1 MVANKLSFERLL
13 RRASSRLGTNNPPL
27 LPGFDAQSYLKFNP
41 DIANHCAAAADP
53 RHAAVTHYTH
63 YGMREMRRVFADGAG
78 IEDPASRLLPS
89 SIHADPQHAGWTEAA
104 QQLAS
109 RHGQSLADLVAE
121 HPRAGW
127 LQAGFNFPSYAVD
140 TPEAL
145 TPTISA
151 DLITLHFLEFGL
163 EAGRSGYPDLW
174 DPSIVQDLYG
184 VTISEQFNG
193 PEALSALRSK
203 KGASPL
209 ALRESEIFVLNGFAP
224 GLASIF
230 EAEYSHSMREDST
243 RALPSRTNILQEFCH
258 KGWRRLQPVHPEYV
272 FDPDFYVE
280 AYDMPVETL
289 HGQSWRALQ
298 YHHWLSVGITQG
310 KAPNLERLAQQIFGM
325 EVPEAILAQLDRYAV
340 NRRQDGLGPDSPPHK
355 ILKHMQ
361 RTPRP
366 GLECL
371 DLSDRVSQSFLR
383 SLGDAKVVAGDPDT
397 GQWLYALVLEANPDH
412 HRANMAMADIL
423 QRKGLAP
430 QSRTLRRRVPN
441 TRETGWN
448 SLNLIGLLQQKEDFI
463 EVAELLTSAAP
474 HVEHDIVMRNHRKSL
489 ATEAF
494 YALWNTAADRAE
506 VYGLAETQTALRRI
520 IGSYA
525 PDAQINLARR
535 SEPVKRVALVG
546 SEDLYQCKL
555 YRVDQKAEQLRTA
568 GYEVEV
574 FSPSSDL
581 ERFIAALDHF
591 QAAIF
596 FRVPAFPQIAQAI
609 ISAGEA
615 GLATFYEI
623 DDIVFDA
630 EHFPPSF
637 ESYANQITQREYDA
651 MACGVPLFE
660 RAMELCDYGIASTA
674 TLREIM
680 AKKVRS
686 GQVFEHQ
693 NALGRLHMLA
703 IADQAARA
711 HDKVRQPLVLFY
723 GSGTKAHKEDFH
735 ELLEPAL
742 SDIARKYGAKVEI
755 RLVGHFD
762 KFHHL
767 DPKKHNVR
775 MMKPVWDFEA
785 YCSLLAE
792 ADINMSV
799 LSPSVLTD
807 AKSEI
812 KWMEAAMFGTPSVVS
827 ATRTHREKIIEGET
841 GFLCETMQDFSQAL
855 DRLIKNE
862 ALRRQVGESARAKV
876 LQDYSLEAMGENL
889 RSIFETV
896 RPASCQAKKRIAIV
910 NVFYPPQ
917 AIGGATRVVHDNVKL
932 LQELHGDDFELDVIC
947 TYQGGTSPYAVNR
960 YALDGVRVWAISTP
974 DRADVD
980 HQVTD
985 PGMGQVFDTILDQI
999 NPDLVHFHCIQRLTT
1014 SIIDV
1019 TRVRQ
1024 IPYVITM
1031 HDAWWISKNQF
1042 LIDDFGTESLYDYR
1056 ADPAELPE
1064 RAQRLRRTLFGA
1076 AAVLP
1081 VSPAFSRIVEKA
1093 GISST
1098 LVIENGVSALPE
1110 VSRVPSKNGR
1120 VRLAHIGG
1128 ASRHKGYHHVRNT
1141 LLTTKFDNL
1150 ELLVIDHALPP
1161 DMEIHEAWG
1170 NTPVL
1175 RRGKFPQDEIDQL
1188 YAQMDVLLAPST
1200 WPESYGLVTREALAT
1215 GAWIVASDRGAI
1227 GADVT
1232 PGENGFVV
1240 DVATHEGVKAALKA
1254 IDADP
1259 ERYRASPVLKPELRR
1274 VEAQVSELA
1283 ELYKKISRP

>member
-1 MVANKLSFERLL
+1 MVAKKLSFERLL
-13 RRASSRLGTNNPPL
+13 RGASTRLATSNPPL
-27 LPGFDAQSYLKFNP
+27 LPGFDVQSYLKFNP

-53 RHAAVTHYTH
+53 RLAAVTHYAH
-63 YGMREMRRVFADGAG
+63 YGMHEMRRVIADGVG
-78 IEDPASRLLPS
+78 IEDPSSRLLPG
-89 SIHADPQHAGWTEAA
+89 SIHADPHHAGWAEAA

-109 RHGQSLADLVAE
+109 QRGQNLADLVGE

-145 TPTISA
+145 TQTISA
-151 DLITLHFLEFGL
+151 DVITFHFLEFGL

-174 DPSIVQDLYG
+174 DPSVVRDLYR
-184 VTISEQFNG
+184 VKLPEQFSG
-193 PEALSALRSK
+193 TEALNALRAK
-203 KGASPL
+203 KGAGPF

-224 GLASIF
+224 GLANIF
-230 EAEYSHSMREDST
+230 EAEYSHSMRGDST
-243 RALPSRTNILQEFCH
+243 KNLPSRTKILQDFCGT
-258 KGWRRLQPVHPEYV
+258 GWKRLQPVHPEYV
-272 FDPDFYVE
+272 FDPDFYLE
-280 AYDMPVETL
+280 AYDMPFEKL
-289 HGQSWRALQ
+289 HGQSWQ
-298 YHHWLSVGITQG
+298 IVHYHHWLSVGIAQG
-310 KAPNLERLAQQIFGM
+310 KAPNLARLAQQIFGM
-325 EVPEAILAQLDRYAV
+325 EVPEGILAQLDRYAV
-340 NRRQDGLGPDSPPHK
+340 NCRKDGLGPDSPPHK
-355 ILKHMQ
+355 ILEHMH

-371 DLSDRVSQSFLR
+371 DISDRVSQSFLR
-383 SLGDAKVVAGDPDT
+383 SLGDAKVIAGDPDT
-397 GQWLYALVLEANPDH
+397 GQWLYAMILEVNPDH
-412 HRANMAMADIL
+412 PRANMAMADIL

-441 TRETGWN
+441 TRENGWN
-448 SLNLIGLLQQKEDFI
+448 SLNLVGLLQQKEDFNQ
-463 EVAELLTSAAP
+463 VAELLTSVAP
-474 HVEHDIVMRNHRKSL
+474 HVEHDIVMRNHRLSL

-494 YALWNTAADRAE
+494 YELWNIAADRAE
-506 VYGLAETQTALRRI
+506 VDGLAETQTALRKI
-520 IGSYA
+520 IRSYA
-525 PDAQINLARR
+525 PDSQIHLARR
-535 SEPVKRVALVG
+535 SDPIKRVALVG
-546 SEDLYQCKL
+546 NDDLYQCKL
-555 YRVDQKAEQLRTA
+555 YRVDQKAEQLRTS
-568 GYEVEV
+568 GYEVEI
-574 FSPSSDL
+574 FSPSID
-581 ERFIAALDHF
+581 LDHF
-591 QAAIF
+591 VAKLDQFQAVIF
-596 FRVPAFPQIAQAI
+596 FRVPAFPPIIRAI
-609 ISAGEA
+609 IAAGQA

-623 DDIVFDA
+623 DDVVFDSD
-630 EHFPPSF
+630 HFPPSF
-637 ESYANQITQREYDA
+637 ESYANQITRREYDA

-693 NALGRLHMLA
+693 NALGRLHSLA
-703 IADQAARA
+703 MADQAVDTHNKAG
-711 HDKVRQPLVLFY
+711 KPLVLFY

-742 SDIARKYGAKVEI
+742 AEMARKYGSKVEI
-755 RLVGHFD
+755 RLIGHFG

-775 MMKPVWDFEA
+775 MMTPVWDFEA
-785 YCSLLAE
+785 YCSLLSE

-827 ATRTHREKIIEGET
+827 ATRTYREKITEGET
-841 GFLCETMQDFSQAL
+841 GFLCETAQEFSQAL
-855 DRLIKNE
+855 DRLIRDG
-862 ALRRQVGESARAKV
+862 ALRRQVGEAARAKV
-876 LQDYSLEAMGENL
+876 LHSYSLQAMGQNL

-896 RPASCQAKKRIAIV
+896 RPTSQAKKRIAIV

-917 AIGGATRVVHDNVKL
+917 AIGGATRVVHDNVTL
-932 LQELHGDDFELDVIC
+932 LQKLYGDEFEIDVIC
-947 TYQGGTSPYAVNR
+947 TYQGGSNPYAVDR
-960 YALDGVRVWAISTP
+960 YARDGVRVWAIATP
-974 DRADVD
+974 VRADVD
-980 HQVTD
+980 HQITD
-985 PGMGQVFDTILDQI
+985 PSMGQAFGAILDQI

-1019 TRVRQ
+1019 TRLRQ

-1042 LIDDFGTESLYDYR
+1042 VIDDFGTESLYDYG
-1056 ADPAELPE
+1056 ADPADLPE
-1064 RAQRLRRTLFGA
+1064 RAKLLRRTLFGA
-1076 AAVLP
+1076 AAILP
-1081 VSPAFSRIVEKA
+1081 VSPAFARVVEKA
-1093 GISST
+1093 GIPDSY
-1098 LVIENGVSALPE
+1098 VVENGVSTLPE
-1110 VSRVPSKNGR
+1110 VARAPSENGR

-1141 LLTTKFDNL
+1141 LLTTEFDNL

-1161 DMEIHEAWG
+1161 DMEIRETWG

-1175 RRGKFPQDEIDQL
+1175 RRGKFPQDQIDQL
-1188 YAQMDVLLAPST
+1188 YAQIDVLLAPST
-1200 WPESYGLVTREALAT
+1200 WPESYGLVTREALAA
-1215 GAWIVASDRGAI
+1215 GAWVVASNRGAI

-1240 DVATHEGVKAALKA
+1240 DVATYAGVKAALTA

-1259 ERYRASPVLKPELRR
+1259 ERYRISPALKPTLRR
-1274 VEAQVSELA
+1274 VEAQVDELV
-1283 ELYKKISRP
+1283 ELYRSIYIT